1 MFNRYDPKDQSMIK
15 DFLDDLPYRTMVK
28 TIMYIY
34 QHHISKVDFLKNQS
48 ENFLAW
54 ICPLLQ
60 QVFIPMD
67 QYLYYETDMIIEI
80 YFITTG
86 QAGFVIPLDDNI
98 CYIDIM
104 KGDFFGEIDFIFPA
118 KQHQM
123 DVDQMIDRIND

>member
-1 MFNRYDPKDQSMIK
+1 
-15 DFLDDLPYRTMVK
+15 
-28 TIMYIY
+28 
-34 QHHISKVDFLKNQS
+34 
-48 ENFLAW
+48 
-54 ICPLLQ
+54 
-60 QVFIPMD
+60 MD

-118 KQHQM
+118 K
-123 DVDQMIDRIND
+123 